1 MAPSSNLAIAHPM
14 AAPQPE
20 PVGVAKPLL
29 PAFDALEPY
38 LRRVDANRWYANLGP
53 LLLELE
59 GRLAERFARPTR
71 IVTAANGT
79 QAITLAL
86 RAADANEGLCALPAW
101 TFVATAHAALQ
112 AGLTP
117 WLLDVDPDSW
127 MLDPDAVRDALG
139 RAPGKVAAVIP
150 VSPFG
155 RPMDL
160 KAWAAFRDETGIPV
174 VADGAAGFDALDRA
188 PVPVTVS
195 LHATKALGVGEGGF
209 IATEDPAFAE
219 RVREQTNFGFRTPR
233 LSEGHG
239 TNAKLS
245 EYAAAVGLAA
255 LDAWPSTRI
264 RLARAAQQLR
274 MALAL
279 DAEVAFQPGWGVSW
293 VSTTCIVGVPAGRAP
308 ALAEAAKAAGV
319 ETRQWWGAG
328 CHRHP
333 AFAELPRM
341 SLEVTDHLAVST
353 LGLPFA
359 IDLGSEAIERIARAL
374 RTA

>member
-14 AAPQPE
+14 AAPQSE
-20 PVGVAKPLL
+20 PVGVARPLL
-29 PAFDALEPY
+29 PALEALEPY
-38 LRRVDANRWYANLGP
+38 LRRIDANRWYANLGP
-53 LLLELE
+53 LVLELE
-59 GRLAERFARPTR
+59 GRLAERFVRPTR

-86 RAADANEGLCALPAW
+86 RAAGATDGYCALPAW
-101 TFVATAHAALQ
+101 TFVATAHAAIQ

-117 WLLDVDPDSW
+117 WLLDVDPETW
-127 MLDPDAVRDALG
+127 MLDPASVKNAL
-139 RAPGKVAAVIP
+139 RQAPGKVAAVVP
-150 VSPFG
+150 VLAFG
-155 RPMDL
+155 RPVDL
-160 KAWAAFRDETGIPV
+160 QAWAAFRLETGIPV
-174 VADGAAGFDALDRA
+174 IADAAAGFDGLDRA

-195 LHATKALGVGEGGF
+195 LHATKALGVGEGGY
-209 IATEDPAFAE
+209 IATEDPAFAD
-219 RVREQTNFGFRTPR
+219 RVREQTNFGFRAPR
-233 LSEGHG
+233 LSDSSG

-264 RLARAAQQLR
+264 RLLRAGQQLR
-274 MALAL
+274 MAMAL
-279 DAEVAFQPGWGVSW
+279 DSRAAFQPGWGVSW
-293 VSTTCIVGVPAGRAP
+293 VSTTCVVGVPDGWAP
-308 ALAEAAKAAGV
+308 ALAETATAAGV

-333 AFAELPRM
+333 AFADLPRT

-359 IDLGSEAIERIARAL
+359 IDLGGEAIERIARTL
-374 RTA
+374 RTG

>member
-1 MAPSSNLAIAHPM
+1 MAPSSNLAIAQPL
-14 AAPQPE
+14 APLQPE
-20 PVGVAKPLL
+20 PVAVAKPLL
-29 PAFDALEPY
+29 PVFEALEPY
-38 LRRVDANRWYANLGP
+38 LRRIDANRWYANLGP
-53 LLLELE
+53 LVLELE
-59 GRLAERFARPTR
+59 GRLAERFAQPTR
-71 IVTAANGT
+71 VVTAANGT

-86 RAADANEGLCALPAW
+86 LATGATEGLCAMPAW
-101 TFVATAHAALQ
+101 TFVATAHAAIQ

-117 WLLDVDPDSW
+117 WLLDVDPETW
-127 MLDPDAVRDALG
+127 MLDPASVRTAVRDA
-139 RAPGKVAAVIP
+139 PGPVAAVVP
-150 VSPFG
+150 VLPFG

-160 KAWAAFRDETGIPV
+160 QPWARFREETGIPV
-174 VADGAAGFDALDRA
+174 VVDGAAAFDGLDLA

-195 LHATKALGVGEGGF
+195 LHATKALGCGEGGF
-209 IATEDPAFAE
+209 IATDDGAFADQ
-219 RVREQTNFGFRTPR
+219 VRDQTNFGFRTPR
-233 LSEGHG
+233 LSATTG

-264 RLARAAQQLR
+264 RLLRAAQQLR

-279 DAEVAFQPGWGVSW
+279 DSQVTFQPGWGVSW
-293 VSTTCIVGVPAGRAP
+293 VSTTCIVGVPEGRAP
-308 ALAEAAKAAGV
+308 VLAEAASAAGV

-333 AFAELPRM
+333 AFAGLPRT
-341 SLEVTDHLAVST
+341 SVDVTDHLAVST

-359 IDLGSEAIERIARAL
+359 IDLGRDVIERIAGAL